1 MTTGATLGGTIE
13 ETTLSSFLA
22 TVVSVKAR
30 MAELD
35 PAMTVSLTMTTLDS
49 VLTTIVFVLASGQ
62 MT

>member
-35 PAMTVSLTMTTLDS
+35 PAMTVSLTATTLDS